1 MSFIFFFFLFHS
13 GVTTRGP
20 NRVHST
26 SKVEKKDLAW
36 VGNHC
41 SSPVLGFFS
50 SFIQRGIALSE
61 VMNTHHVSQGSLQTQ
76 GSAAH
81 HDG

>member
-26 SKVEKKDLAW
+26 SKVERKTLHRLGIT
-36 VGNHC
+36 V
-41 SSPVLGFFS
+41 VLLFWGFL
-50 SFIQRGIALSE
+50 SFVQRGIALSG